1 MNPQSNPFKTNTVYK
16 RQESQRTGARTDTEM
31 SVHVSTLKYTG
42 FDKQFFFSIK
52 L

>member
-31 SVHVSTLKYTG
+31 SVHVSTLNT
-42 FDKQFFFSIK
+42 QVLISNFFSA
-52 L
+52 